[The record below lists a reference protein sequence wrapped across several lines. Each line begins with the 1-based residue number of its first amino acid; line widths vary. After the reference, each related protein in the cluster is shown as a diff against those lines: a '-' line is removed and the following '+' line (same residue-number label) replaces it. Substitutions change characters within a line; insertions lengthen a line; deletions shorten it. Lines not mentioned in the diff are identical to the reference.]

1 MALFRREAMEGR
13 GALEGAVSL
22 AVPLSWQIVGGLL
35 FAAVAGAVLFLML
48 AKTDRVLALET
59 VIDRDGRA
67 VAILP
72 QSDAALLRPGACGIV
87 AFVGGALST
96 RGCITA
102 LVGPAPHA
110 LSSGQV
116 VIGSAAMLRLA
127 TPAPAGA
134 RGTARFTIGRE
145 SLWASIAR

>member
-1 MALFRREAMEGR
+1 MALFRREAMQGH
-13 GALEGAVSL
+13 GALDGAVSL
-22 AVPLSWQIVGGLL
+22 VVPLSWQIVGGLL

-48 AKTDRVLALET
+48 AKTDRTLALET
-59 VIDRDGRA
+59 VTDRNGRV

-72 QSDAALLRPGACGIV
+72 QSDAAMLRPGACGIV

-96 RGCITA
+96 PACITA
-102 LVGPAPHA
+102 LVGPAPHT
-110 LSSGQV
+110 LSSGEV
-116 VIGSAAMLRLA
+116 VIGTAAKLRLA

-134 RGTARFTIGRE
+134 RGTTRFVIGRE